1 MAMAYPSENEK
12 EELGRS
18 HPEVTGE
25 LQTGE
30 RLGYTEGNWRCHGG

>member
-1 MAMAYPSENEK
+1 MAMAHPSENEK

-18 HPEVTGE
+18 HPEVPGE